1 MHKHDMP
8 EEAKEGLQAVRENSH
23 GIVTIIGII
32 VAVAVSLLMGR
43 DLVFGLVMGAVFSS
57 GLGAGRKIAEALA
70 ENAAEHAIPG
80 KIVGAIVTGIV
91 AAGIIA
97 VIRGVVGE
105 ESINVMEDDNII
117 IQIVKYFFD
126 ANAAAAVGIGAL
138 VGAFM
143 HRVDSE

>member
-23 GIVTIIGII
+23 GIITIIGII

-43 DLVFGLVMGAVFSS
+43 DLIFGLVMGAVFSS

-105 ESINVMEDDNII
+105 SINVMEDDNII

-126 ANAAAAVGIGAL
+126 ANAATAVGIGAL

-143 HRVDSE
+143 HRGDSE

>member
-32 VAVAVSLLMGR
+32 VAVAVGLLMDRG
-43 DLVFGLVMGAVFSS
+43 LVFGLVMGAVFSS

-70 ENAAEHAIPG
+70 ENAAEHAVPG
-80 KIVGAIVTGIV
+80 KIVGAIVTGII

-97 VIRGVVGE
+97 VIRGAVG
-105 ESINVMEDDNII
+105 ESINVMEGDNVI

-126 ANAAAAVGIGAL
+126 ASAAAAVGIGAL
-138 VGAFM
+138 AGVFL
-143 HRVDSE
+143 HRDDSE